1 MHYHYFDKELLNLRR
16 EITHH
21 PDLQVILVAQES
33 TDLYIHLSEI
43 AAYVGMVLDGTYSR
57 EDILELCDKMTKKL
71 YEKRTSVILN
81 LH

>member
-33 TDLYIHLSEI
+33 TDLYIHLAEI

-57 EDILELCDKMTKKL
+57 
-71 YEKRTSVILN
+71 
-81 LH
+81 